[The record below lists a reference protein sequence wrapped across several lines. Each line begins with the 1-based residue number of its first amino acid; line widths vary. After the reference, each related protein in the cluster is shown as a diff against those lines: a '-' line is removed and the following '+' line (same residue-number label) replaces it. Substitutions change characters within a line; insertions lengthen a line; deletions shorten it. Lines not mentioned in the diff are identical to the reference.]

1 MNKYLLYSLLF
12 FCLIGHP
19 LTSTALTLEEQA
31 DNIESS
37 KNNIHKKISDIFNKY
52 KKSLQITTGEPI
64 VSDSDGNK
72 VTIRMD
78 VFVKLTDPKLSLQM
92 AYVMNEY
99 FRNFHRYTSGKDDT
113 YLEMSIVAGG
123 NHEAW
128 DKLTQKGLLAEIS
141 FLKNKQSI
149 PLFGNFS
156 NWFTVK
162 ITEKEV
168 FEITFSVDKKNIRL
182 NPTPTIRLVTKICD
196 KNGIRKNTCEP

>member
-1 MNKYLLYSLLF
+1 MYPLLF

-19 LTSTALTLEEQA
+19 LTSTAITLEEQA

-52 KKSLQITTGEPI
+52 KKSLQITTGQPNVI
-64 VSDSDGNK
+64 DSNGTIA
-72 VTIRMD
+72 TIRME
-78 VFVKLTDPKLSLQM
+78 VFVKLTDPNLPLQM
-92 AYVMNEY
+92 VDAMNGY
-99 FRNFHRYTSGKDDT
+99 FRNFNRYGSENEDT

-128 DKLTQKGLLAEIS
+128 DELTKNGLLAEIS
-141 FLKNKQSI
+141 FLENKQSI

-168 FEITFSVDKKNIRL
+168 FEITFSVDKKNIKL
-182 NPTPTIRLVTKICD
+182 DPTPAISIVTKNCVR
-196 KNGIRKNTCEP
+196 KNGENMCGL